1 MAALPA
7 ATSDFS
13 QHLQYISGRNC
24 PIGMRVP
31 ENLDSF
37 VLGLPIHHLLER
49 VFGAGPLTG
58 GFGIPCHFVGGLV
71 AGDRHDVEF
80 GPHFHQPSH
89 TIRARGCRGRC
100 LKQGS

>member
-58 GFGIPCHFVGGLV
+58 GLV